1 MLSVLRST
9 SVRLALGYAVLFVA
23 FSLLLVGLLWWRMAG
38 YLERKTDSVIR
49 ADTQAI
55 RDDFRFEGLPG
66 AVEMINEL
74 PSQAEDGSAVYL
86 LADPALKPIAGNLG
100 RWPPGLE
107 AKTGWY
113 ELSLFV
119 DHRVRV
125 MRIQEVALANGF
137 HLLVGRDIR
146 DLAEVRTL
154 IVDGLSWAAV
164 SALVLAVAGGVL
176 VRRAVLRRVENINR
190 TTSAIVR
197 GDLAR
202 RLPTRDTTDELDQL
216 SQTINSMLR
225 QIEDLIEGIRNTS
238 NAVAHDLRTPLAELR
253 AQLEGMVLAGSS
265 REAMVEGVQKALAD
279 IDRVIGIF
287 NALLRLA
294 EIDSGVRRSGFRRVD
309 LTNIATEVAELYGPL
324 IEEKKAALDINVGNG
339 LVVNG
344 DPHLL
349 AQAVGNLVDNAVKYT
364 TCYGAVSLRIE
375 RCNDREID
383 IVVADNGPGVADAEK
398 PRVTQRFYRCGAGGE
413 TAGTGLGLSLV
424 EAVARL
430 HDGHLKLS
438 DNHPGLMASLKLPVA
453 VGTHGGEVSSAR
465 PISIGGRSLR

>member
-1 MLSVLRST
+1 MLSVFRST

-23 FSLLLVGLLWWRMAG
+23 SSLLLVGLMWWRMAG
-38 YLERKTDSVIR
+38 YLDRKTAAVIR

-55 RDDFRFEGLPG
+55 SDDFRFEGLPG
-66 AVEMINEL
+66 VIEMINEL
-74 PSQAEDGSAVYL
+74 RGEVADGNAVYL
-86 LADPALKPIAGNLG
+86 LADASLKPIAGNLG
-100 RWPPGLE
+100 RWPSNLE
-107 AKTGWY
+107 VKPGWY
-113 ELSLFV
+113 ELSLFA

-125 MRIQEVALANGF
+125 VRIQEVALANGF
-137 HLLVGRDIR
+137 HLVVGRDIR
-146 DLAEVRTL
+146 DQAEVRAL

-190 TTSAIVR
+190 TTSAIVH

-202 RLPTRDTTDELDQL
+202 RLPTRGTTDELDQL
-216 SQTINSMLR
+216 SQTINSMLQ

-238 NAVAHDLRTPLAELR
+238 NSVAHDLRTPLAELR

-265 REAMVEGVQKALAD
+265 RETMLEGVQKALGD

-287 NALLRLA
+287 NALLRLT

-324 IEEKKAALDINVGNG
+324 IEEKKAAFDVNVGTG

-364 TCYGAVSLRIE
+364 PCHGAVCLRIE
-375 RCNDREID
+375 RCNDSEID
-383 IVVADNGPGVADAEK
+383 IVVSDNGPGIPDADK
-398 PRVTQRFYRCGAGGE
+398 PRVTQRFYRCGAGDQ

-430 HDGHLKLS
+430 HEGQLKLS
-438 DNHPGLMASLKLPVA
+438 DNQPGLMASLKLPA
-453 VGTHGGEVSSAR
+453 ALELTATK
-465 PISIGGRSLR
+465 